1 MRVRSA
7 LVLVAL
13 ALGGCSGGSATPAP
27 SGSATAAGQPWV
39 VVKPGQATPSATAS
53 QYGGVA
59 KPALPPVS
67 FLPPAAGAACK
78 IAWPEYQGQV
88 FIPLQVT
95 PGAGS
100 LTVQWPNRYGST
112 YRVAAVKQSLVTG
125 AQPEPVWK
133 TVTPGSQ
140 CEGSATITGLTSG
153 EAYIVWLDAPD
164 TPRGVDGTRSLYS
177 GRSGVV
183 KPL

>member
-13 ALGGCSGGSATPAP
+13 ALGGCSGDSATPTV
-27 SGSATAAGQPWV
+27 SATATANGQPWV
-39 VVKPGQATPSATAS
+39 VVEPGKATPSATAS
-53 QYGGVA
+53 RYGSP

-67 FLPPAAGAACK
+67 VMPTAAACK

-95 PGAGS
+95 PGSGS
-100 LTVQWPNRYGST
+100 LSVQWPNRYGNT
-112 YRVAAVKQSLVTG
+112 YRVAAVQPSLVTG
-125 AQPEPVWK
+125 AQPEPAWK
-133 TVTPGSQ
+133 TVTTGSE

-153 EAYIVWLDAPD
+153 AAYMVWLDAPD
-164 TPRGVDGTRSLYS
+164 TPRDVDGTRSLYT
-177 GRSGVV
+177 GRSGIV